1 MKNARLCEFN
11 LGPYLQLNEFET
23 KLEESYSKESS
34 SKVKLKLSLALIQ
47 FWSSFEE
54 CWHAYSYLR
63 SCYLEYFL
71 LRLNFRLA

>member
-54 CWHAYSYLR
+54 Y
-63 SCYLEYFL
+63 
-71 LRLNFRLA
+71 